1 MNNEKT
7 IKLCGKDVRLR
18 YCAATENGFEQI
30 SGKSINDINFN
41 SQDDITRLA
50 VAAILAAY
58 AMKNE
63 DAPVT
68 SDDILYNATSTE
80 LTELFT
86 AIFQLR
92 AEWYATPK
100 VVEEAIKAEQEEENE
115 DEPKNA

>member
-7 IKLCGKDVRLR
+7 IKLCGKDVKLR

-58 AMKNE
+58 ACNNE
-63 DAPVT
+63 DAPIT

-80 LTELFT
+80 LTELFKT
-86 AIFQLR
+86 IFELR
-92 AEWYATPK
+92 MAWYDTPK
-100 VVEEAIKAEQEEENE
+100 IVADALKEEQTDDEEA
-115 DEPKNA
+115 PKNA